1 MPLSI
6 AAALSGFQLREF
18 NRNVRLFFLYGIS
31 INAGMALFTLLYN
44 LYLLRLGY
52 QEDFIGQVAGMAPLA
67 TGLLALPVGMLSDR
81 FGRKPFLLGSSLL
94 LTASHLGLCFA
105 DAPGAL
111 LVFSFVG
118 GLGSAC
124 IWVNHVPFLS
134 DNAHPSRRAEA
145 LVIWT
150 ALQVV
155 IRMLLSM
162 AGGVMPGAMAWFL
175 GASTE
180 MPEPFR
186 YSLLLGAFFSLAA
199 ALPLLAVEGR
209 TTHPLPAEARPEE
222 ADAESD
228 SPWRVYTAI
237 AALSAGRGFSMGLTY
252 PFFNVFFEE
261 ELQVGPA
268 AIGAIFFLSQ
278 LVSLPVTFGAPSLV
292 RRLGATAAILC
303 ARCMGGGAVAVMGA
317 VISLPLAVS
326 MFLLVRAGEVIDNP
340 SDQNLSTQVLPR
352 RYWARIQGFR
362 VCGFQIFSFAGS
374 ILGGVM
380 ILDYGYWAAFG
391 LAGAARIASGI
402 IMAAFFGLAPRPDQ
416 RFSLEADRSSGA
428 GGRGDRGATA
438 LHRGR
443 TPSPRRR

>member
-6 AAALSGFQLREF
+6 AATLSGFHLRQF

-31 INAGMALFTLLYN
+31 INAGMALFSLLYN

-81 FGRKPFLLGSSLL
+81 FGRKAFLVGSSLL
-94 LTASHLGLCFA
+94 LTVSQLGLCFA
-105 DAPGAL
+105 GAPGAL
-111 LVFSFVG
+111 LAFSFVG

-162 AGGVMPGAMAWFL
+162 AGGVMPGALAWFL

-209 TTHPLPAEARPEE
+209 TAHPLPAEARPEE
-222 ADAESD
+222 PDAEGD
-228 SPWRVYTAI
+228 PPWRVYTAI
-237 AALSAGRGFSMGLTY
+237 AALSASRGFSMGLTY

-261 ELQVGPA
+261 ELRVGPA

-278 LVSLPVTFGAPSLV
+278 LVSLPTTFGAPSLV
-292 RRLGATAAILC
+292 RWLGTTAAILC
-303 ARCMGGGAVAVMGA
+303 ARSIGGGAVAVMGA
-317 VISLPLAVS
+317 VINLPVAVA

-340 SDQNLSTQVLPR
+340 SDQHFSTRVLPR

-374 ILGGVM
+374 ILGGM
-380 ILDYGYWAAFG
+380 LILEHGYWASFG
-391 LAGAARIASGI
+391 LAGAARIASGV
-402 IMAAFFGLAPRPDQ
+402 IMAAFFGLAPRQDE
-416 RFSLEADRSSGA
+416 RFSLDADRSPDAA
-428 GGRGDRGATA
+428 GGGGRSAWAR
-438 LHRGR
+438 HRGGG
-443 TPSPRRR
+443 PSPRRR